1 MRGEHLES
9 GISNQVLSN
18 DDIDRL
24 FFSIGYHA
32 ETG

>member
-9 GISNQVLSN
+9 RMSNQVLS
-18 DDIDRL
+18 DDDMDRL

-32 ETG
+32 ERG